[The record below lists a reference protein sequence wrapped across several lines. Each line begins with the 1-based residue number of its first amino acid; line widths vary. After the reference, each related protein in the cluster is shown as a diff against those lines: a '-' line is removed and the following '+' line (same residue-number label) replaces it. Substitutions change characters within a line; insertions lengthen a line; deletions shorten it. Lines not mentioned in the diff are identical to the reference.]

1 MTASTESV
9 CSTSSVENETT
20 VTFTAEQEQRF
31 QIRYEEGFNIF
42 TDRLYVKWLE
52 LHHPEV
58 LPADC
63 SSLPSAND
71 EFTLAD
77 YFSSVTPTISLEC
90 TEVVQQSPTASQSPR
105 DMEEN
110 PQDDSPVS
118 KYLTLPPGASPSIP
132 KTMPRARLLTS
143 TDAAMAQMEEKE
155 RKKKQALEEKERR
168 KIEREDRKRQREE
181 EQKRKAEER
190 ENQKNG
196 PKR

>member
-1 MTASTESV
+1 MRRDS
-9 CSTSSVENETT
+9 
-20 VTFTAEQEQRF
+20 
-31 QIRYEEGFNIF
+31 
-42 TDRLYVKWLE
+42 DRLYVKWLE

-77 YFSSVTPTISLEC
+77 YFSSVTPAISLEC
-90 TEVVQQSPTASQSPR
+90 TVVQQSPTASQSPR

-143 TDAAMAQMEEKE
+143 ADAMAQMEEKE

-168 KIEREDRKRQREE
+168 KIEREDKKCQREE

-190 ENQKNG
+190 EKIKRTGQKG
-196 PKR
+196 ETSCGEQEEEIKKCDIGDSEG